1 MLPLLW
7 PYDRADLRRRVVF
20 SLMLLLAAKAVT
32 VYAPVL
38 YGRATDWLSPRD
50 GMAVVAVPLMLL
62 LAYGVARILMIALA
76 QWRDGVFAP
85 VGQHAVRALALRT
98 FRHLHNLSLRF
109 HLERRTGGLSR
120 IIERGTKGVEFLL
133 RFSLFSIFPTI
144 IELVLVCG
152 IFAYLFG
159 ASYALV
165 TLVMVVLYTWFTF
178 SLTEWRTRIRREM
191 NDLDTDANS
200 KAVDSLLNFETV
212 KYFGSEEREAARF
225 DRTMAGYERA
235 AVKTTTSLSWLN
247 TGQTV
252 IFTIGMML
260 LMLMSARDMV
270 EGRMT
275 IGGFVM
281 VNAYLVQLY
290 QPLNMLGTIYREIR
304 QALIDMENMFHL
316 LDVKAD
322 IVDKPD
328 ATVLSL
334 RGGEVSFEHV
344 SFSYEDGRKVLD
356 DVSFH
361 VPAGKMLAIVGP
373 SGAGKSTIFR
383 LLFRFYDVQH
393 GRILIDGQDV
403 SAVTQQSLRGS
414 IGMVPQDT
422 VLFNDT
428 IRYNL
433 RYGNP
438 DASDA
443 DVERAAEDASIA
455 GFIRSLPKGYDAL
468 VGERGL
474 KLSGGEKQRVS
485 IARTILKNPTILV
498 LDEATSALD
507 SHTEKDIQASLRR
520 VAENRTTLV
529 IAHRLSTI
537 VDADEIVV
545 LKNGRIA
552 ERGGH
557 EALLRL
563 NGVYASMWNRQR
575 EADAARRKLEE
586 TEESASMATDY
597 A

>member
-422 VLFNDT
+422 VLFNDA

>member
-1 MLPLLW
+1 
-7 PYDRADLRRRVVF
+7 
-20 SLMLLLAAKAVT
+20 
-32 VYAPVL
+32 
-38 YGRATDWLSPRD
+38 
-50 GMAVVAVPLMLL
+50 
-62 LAYGVARILMIALA
+62 
-76 QWRDGVFAP
+76 
-85 VGQHAVRALALRT
+85 
-98 FRHLHNLSLRF
+98 
-109 HLERRTGGLSR
+109 
-120 IIERGTKGVEFLL
+120 
-133 RFSLFSIFPTI
+133 
-144 IELVLVCG
+144 
-152 IFAYLFG
+152 
-159 ASYALV
+159 
-165 TLVMVVLYTWFTF
+165 
-178 SLTEWRTRIRREM
+178 
-191 NDLDTDANS
+191 
-200 KAVDSLLNFETV
+200 
-212 KYFGSEEREAARF
+212 
-225 DRTMAGYERA
+225 
-235 AVKTTTSLSWLN
+235 VKTTTSLSWLN